1 MRAVGVHRLV
11 LFVKD
16 DIDYE
21 QRELG
26 LWSTKRLYLLSS
38 IVSVDDLEG
47 VLDNTADGQKR
58 DNAVDKSMN

>member
-1 MRAVGVHRLV
+1 VGVHRLV

-26 LWSTKRLYLLSS
+26 LWSTKRFYLLSS